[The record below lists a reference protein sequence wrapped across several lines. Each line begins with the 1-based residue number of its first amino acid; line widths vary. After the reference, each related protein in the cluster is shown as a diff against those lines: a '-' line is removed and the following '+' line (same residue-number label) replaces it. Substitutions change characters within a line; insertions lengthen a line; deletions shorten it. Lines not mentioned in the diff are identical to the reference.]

1 MALYLAKKALR
12 EELKQKLK
20 QMSVE
25 NRDKQSQAI
34 LMKVSTVVSGNKF
47 IFSIK

>member
-25 NRDKQSQAI
+25 NREKQSQTI
-34 LMKVSTVVSGNKF
+34 LMKVSTVVSGN
-47 IFSIK
+47 